1 MLLKVEE
8 LIKVFPGPVPA
19 LRGISLEIDNG
30 LFGLL
35 GPNGA
40 GKSTFMNIITGGMM
54 PTSGK
59 VTLGGQDIIKD
70 PSRVRG
76 TLGFLPQQ
84 FGFYPRMSG
93 RAMLEL
99 ILSFKGVSSRR
110 ERRLASSELL
120 EAVNLTDVA
129 KRRIREYSGGMRQ
142 RLGIA
147 QAIAGNPGLIV
158 LDEPTAGLD
167 PGERSRLYDIL
178 LSLAENRTIILSTHI
193 VEDVATVCDRFA
205 VIGHGRCLHASSCSD
220 ARKSLEGRTY
230 ELISGREDEQPLPE
244 GAVVTERTVIEG
256 SLTRW
261 RFISNTDTWENA
273 RPVSPTL
280 ADAYFNALSTEKTQP

>member
-59 VTLGGQDIIKD
+59 VTLRGQDIIKD
-70 PSRVRG
+70 PSRVRE

-147 QAIAGNPGLIV
+147 QAIA
-158 LDEPTAGLD
+158 
-167 PGERSRLYDIL
+167 
-178 LSLAENRTIILSTHI
+178 
-193 VEDVATVCDRFA
+193 
-205 VIGHGRCLHASSCSD
+205 
-220 ARKSLEGRTY
+220 
-230 ELISGREDEQPLPE
+230 
-244 GAVVTERTVIEG
+244 
-256 SLTRW
+256 
-261 RFISNTDTWENA
+261 
-273 RPVSPTL
+273 
-280 ADAYFNALSTEKTQP
+280 